1 MDTLICSSCMTSG
14 SCLSV
19 LSVRCT
25 VHNELIFCQNKECIH
40 YFLPLNVLSYQNN
53 STDVRT
59 SIPSVAIRLLEVFEI
74 SYTDNVAENKSEWTV
89 EVYHTPLKQSEILSK
104 SQVQVTTKSAVSS
117 RVLENVAPETKNAI
131 SEFHSTRIK
140 NEEYSWSTSQPV
152 FRTTYSHYKRSV
164 LRQARRQADY
174 LRLKLV
180 KEHREV
186 KSCKLSA
193 NLLLSTGQRFV

>member
-1 MDTLICSSCMTSG
+1 MDTLICTSCMTSG
-14 SCLSV
+14 SCLPV
-19 LSVRCT
+19 TSVRCT

-53 STDVRT
+53 STV
-59 SIPSVAIRLLEVFEI
+59 
-74 SYTDNVAENKSEWTV
+74 SYTDNVAENKSKWTV

-117 RVLENVAPETKNAI
+117 RVLKNVAPETKNAI

-140 NEEYSWSTSQPV
+140 NEEYSWSASQPV